1 MGKNHRGIAPRAQPR
16 VALCRR
22 LGLVVMLAINSL
34 TLGGTTTELSV
45 TDSSRYSAVME
56 GTCAPKFQSA
66 VQYGSHS
73 ETK

>member
-1 MGKNHRGIAPRAQPR
+1 LKPDNRSR
-16 VALCRR
+16 VGVTSAS
-22 LGLVVMLAINSL
+22 LVVMLAINSL
-34 TLGGTTTELSV
+34 TLGGSTTELSV